1 MNELEK
7 TKNETQEKVDEEI
20 LQLVGFKIGEEE
32 FAVDILKVQEIIKLV
47 DITPVPNAPEFVEGV
62 INLRGKVIP
71 IISLRKRFGFDHK
84 EHDLRTR
91 IIVVELEG
99 KLVGFIVDA
108 VTEVLRI
115 PSSTVEP
122 PPPIIS
128 KIESDYLKGVGKL
141 DERLLILL
149 DIDKVL
155 SQKEKEAIE
164 KSF

>member
-7 TKNETQEKVDEEI
+7 PRGETQEKVDEEI

-71 IISLRKRFGFDHK
+71 IISLRKRFGFEQKDH
-84 EHDLRTR
+84 DSRTR

-141 DERLLILL
+141 DDRLLILL

-155 SQKEKEAIE
+155 SPKEKEAIE